1 MVCCLIFIST
11 FNLYIM
17 WSEIATAAGS
27 VMNSLIGSASNQN
40 LNSANRA
47 WQERMS
53 KENFERQK
61 QLITLSPQLQKSGLV
76 QAGMSPAA
84 LGNYQGPS
92 ANVSTST
99 APSGSS
105 NSPYVGL
112 DVGSIVNAFLASK
125 QGDLLDS
132 EAKLKKEQE
141 RAQKLANDE
150 LEDKQNAYRNVSKVG
165 YFDDGTTRHY
175 TSDSDFRTAFDE
187 YTKTHGKEPEVFNV
201 PAHLSAEAMNAQSA
215 LNRIS
220 AEVAETNSNNIRYQ
234 LLNAV
239 DSAKLADKDVVHAL
253 YKMDSKQFE
262 LLGKTIDKIDAEIN
276 LAKVSKE
283 LTQQQT
289 KESKQRVLNM
299 QADKLLTEANYQ
311 NIKNSNL
318 GSMIDS
324 LFGAANF
331 KDGFKAFLK
340 ILVTLAGG
348 SLGSAVVGKMGNKA
362 SVHNRD

>member
-1 MVCCLIFIST
+1 MDPLIGAGLISAGASLVNT
-11 FNLYIM
+11 V
-17 WSEIATAAGS
+17 AGTAAG
-27 VMNSLIGSASNQN
+27 AN
-40 LNSANRA
+40 LNGRNRR
-47 WQERMS
+47 WQEHMS
-53 KENFERQK
+53 QVTYQRQRELTQDQASLQK
-61 QLITLSPQLQKSGLV
+61 QGLIN
-76 QAGMSPAA
+76 AGIS
-84 LGNYQGPS
+84 PS
-92 ANVSTST
+92 AMNGYTGGTASISSSGAQSPNQPEYNPIDTS
-99 APSGSS
+99 G
-105 NSPYVGL
+105 
-112 DVGSIVNAFLASK
+112 IVNAVLQSPQYK
-125 QGDLLDS
+125 VLKE
-132 EAKLKKEQE
+132 EANLKKEQV

-150 LEDKQNAYRNVSKVG
+150 LEDKQNAYRNVSKIG
-165 YFDDGTTRHY
+165 YFDDGSTRHF
-175 TSDSDFRTAFDE
+175 TSDSDFRIAYDN
-187 YTKTHGKEPEVFNV
+187 YTKTYGKEPDVYNV
-201 PAHLSAEAMNAQSA
+201 PAHLSAEAMNAQTA

-220 AEVAETNSNNIRYQ
+220 AEVAETNSNNIRYH

-262 LLGKTIDKIDAEIN
+262 LLGKTVDKIDAEIN

-283 LTQQQT
+283 LTTQQT

-318 GSMIDS
+318 GAMIDS

-348 SLGSAVVGKMGNKA
+348 SLGSAVVGKMGNKS
-362 SVHNRD
+362 SVHHPD